1 MWSKRSNTRFETVAS
16 AWWVSDGPRL
26 MHRAETEI
34 VAFSTNPVAHIA
46 GVGHASYM
54 TRYRALLLLLHDRI
68 DEVDVK
74 IENGWR
80 WRKKRDVG
88 IGSRLQLWRS
98 EIGGAAQICFDR
110 MRPFLKHRNRQQRR
124 NL

>member
-1 MWSKRSNTRFETVAS
+1 VVEALKYPVRNGRERVVGFRWPEAHAS
-16 AWWVSDGPRL
+16 SGN
-26 MHRAETEI
+26 EI